1 MKKNLIVSLC
11 AAAAVGMGMWAAILT
26 SLDEDGAI
34 DPGEA
39 RSETVSTDTETSWGL
54 SFREEGAPP
63 EGNAPAD
70 YLSRFGAYYID
81 EKGARDKTIY
91 LTFDAGYENGNT
103 EDILD
108 VLKEK
113 DVPAA
118 FFVVGNF
125 VEDEPEI
132 LRRME
137 AEGHIVGNHTM
148 THPDMASIADIDEF
162 RGELT
167 ELEEAYKAVTGK
179 EMKKF
184 YRPPRGVYSE
194 NNLKQAQ
201 DMGYTTVLWSL
212 AYEDWYENDQ
222 PAREE
227 ALNLL
232 NKRIHSGAIVLLHS
246 TSKTNARI
254 LGELIDGWREK
265 GYKFESI
272 DKLLT

>member
-26 SLDEDGAI
+26 SLDEDGAK

-39 RSETVSTDTETSWGL
+39 RSETVSADTETSWGL

-63 EGNAPAD
+63 EGNASAE

-184 YRPPRGVYSE
+184 YRPPRGIYSE

-222 PAREE
+222 PARED

-232 NKRIHSGAIVLLHS
+232 NKRIHPGAIVLLHS
-246 TSKTNARI
+246 TSKTNARV

>member
-11 AAAAVGMGMWAAILT
+11 AVAAVGMGMWAAILT
-26 SLDEDGAI
+26 SLDEDGAK

-39 RSETVSTDTETSWGL
+39 RSETVSADTETSWGL

-63 EGNAPAD
+63 EGNASAE

-148 THPDMASIADIDEF
+148 THPDMASIADIDGF

-184 YRPPRGVYSE
+184 YRPPRGIYSE

-222 PAREE
+222 PTRED

-232 NKRIHSGAIVLLHS
+232 NKRIHPGAIVLLHS
-246 TSKTNARI
+246 TSKTNARV

>member
-1 MKKNLIVSLC
+1 MKKNLVVSLC
-11 AAAAVGMGMWAAILT
+11 AVAAVGMGMWAAILT
-26 SLDEDGAI
+26 SLDEDGAK

-39 RSETVSTDTETSWGL
+39 RSETVSADTETSWGL

-63 EGNAPAD
+63 EGNASAE

-184 YRPPRGVYSE
+184 YRPPRGIYSE

-222 PAREE
+222 PTRED

-232 NKRIHSGAIVLLHS
+232 NKRIHPGAIVLLHS
-246 TSKTNARI
+246 TSKTNARV

>member
-11 AAAAVGMGMWAAILT
+11 AVAAVGMGMWAAILT
-26 SLDEDGAI
+26 SLDEDGAK

-39 RSETVSTDTETSWGL
+39 RSETVSADTETSWGL

-63 EGNAPAD
+63 EGNASAE

-113 DVPAA
+113 NVPAA

-184 YRPPRGVYSE
+184 YRPPRGIYSE

-222 PAREE
+222 PTRED

-232 NKRIHSGAIVLLHS
+232 NKRIHPGAIVLLHS
-246 TSKTNARI
+246 TSKTNARV

-272 DKLLT
+272 DKLL

>member
-26 SLDEDGAI
+26 SLDEDGAK

-39 RSETVSTDTETSWGL
+39 RSETVSADTETSWGL

-63 EGNAPAD
+63 EGNASAE

-184 YRPPRGVYSE
+184 YRPPRGIYSE

-222 PAREE
+222 PTRED

-232 NKRIHSGAIVLLHS
+232 NKRIHPGAIVLLHS
-246 TSKTNARI
+246 TSKTNARV

>member
-11 AAAAVGMGMWAAILT
+11 AVAAVGMGMWAAILT
-26 SLDEDGAI
+26 SLDEDGAK

-39 RSETVSTDTETSWGL
+39 RSETVSADTETSWGL

-63 EGNAPAD
+63 EGNASAE

-232 NKRIHSGAIVLLHS
+232 NKRIHPGAIVLLHS

>member
-1 MKKNLIVSLC
+1 MKKNLVVSLC
-11 AAAAVGMGMWAAILT
+11 AAAAVGIGMWAVILT
-26 SLDEDGAI
+26 SLDEDGAK
-34 DPGEA
+34 DPVGA
-39 RSETVSTDTETSWGL
+39 RSETVSADTETSWGL

-63 EGNAPAD
+63 EGNASAE

-232 NKRIHSGAIVLLHS
+232 NKRIHPGAIVLLHS

>member
-26 SLDEDGAI
+26 SLDEDGAK

-39 RSETVSTDTETSWGL
+39 RSETVSADTETSWGL

-63 EGNAPAD
+63 EGNASAE

>member
-11 AAAAVGMGMWAAILT
+11 AVAAVGMGMWAAILT
-26 SLDEDGAI
+26 SLDEDGAK

-39 RSETVSTDTETSWGL
+39 RSETVSADTETSWGL

-63 EGNAPAD
+63 EGNASAE

-113 DVPAA
+113 NVPAA

-184 YRPPRGVYSE
+184 YRPPRGIYSE

-222 PAREE
+222 PTRED

-232 NKRIHSGAIVLLHS
+232 NKRIHPGAIVLLHS
-246 TSKTNARI
+246 TSKTNARV

-265 GYKFESI
+265 GYKFGEM
-272 DKLLT
+272 KN

>member
-1 MKKNLIVSLC
+1 MKKNLVVSLC
-11 AAAAVGMGMWAAILT
+11 AAAAVGMGMWAVILT
-26 SLDEDGAI
+26 SLDEDGAK
-34 DPGEA
+34 DPVGA
-39 RSETVSTDTETSWGL
+39 RSETVSADTETSWGL

-63 EGNAPAD
+63 EGNASAE

-167 ELEEAYKAVTGK
+167 ELEEAHKAVTGK

-222 PAREE
+222 PTREE

-232 NKRIHSGAIVLLHS
+232 NKRIHPGAIVLLHS

>member
-26 SLDEDGAI
+26 SLDEDGAK

-39 RSETVSTDTETSWGL
+39 RSETVSADTETSWGL

-63 EGNAPAD
+63 EGNASAD

-184 YRPPRGVYSE
+184 YRPPRGIYSE

-222 PAREE
+222 PTRED

-232 NKRIHSGAIVLLHS
+232 NKRIHPGAIVLLHS
-246 TSKTNARI
+246 TSKTNARV